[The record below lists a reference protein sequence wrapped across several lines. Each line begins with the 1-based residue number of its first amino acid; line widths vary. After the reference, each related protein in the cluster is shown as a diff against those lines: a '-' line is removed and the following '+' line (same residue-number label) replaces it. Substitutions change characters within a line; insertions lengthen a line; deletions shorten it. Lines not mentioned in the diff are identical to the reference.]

1 MQAEPAWYQSV
12 WQERNSPVGRG
23 AIMIAVA
30 TFAFGFALNAQ
41 QSIVSN
47 YFEKVLK
54 LSGPQFGYI
63 TAIREIPGFLLIF
76 LAAALY
82 RVSLPKLSAAALALL
97 AGGYVAFGF
106 SVDFWTVAPWVVIS
120 SMGYHTYLQT
130 NYALGMSLTTEGRAG
145 SILGRLTAIGSA
157 GALLA
162 MLLIFVGFQFAWL
175 DFRPAFILAGCGAL
189 VAAIAIFGFPNLK
202 DGRLDSAAALRDPI
216 VLTRDYRYYYLLNLL
231 DGARQQILFSFG
243 LWVLVHHF
251 GLGVPVISAVLI
263 STTTLSMLTGPH
275 IGRLI
280 DRHGERP
287 VLAWVNVGYIISLTG
302 YALVNN
308 VVVACACYV
317 IYMFIAPLSN
327 IGAAT
332 YLRKIAVPAE
342 IAPSLA
348 MGLTMQHMAAIV
360 VPLATGY
367 VLNFWGYEIPFL
379 VAAGFASITILVT
392 RRLDPENQKS
402 PRRLAAQAS
411 LQLS

>member
-1 MQAEPAWYQSV
+1 M
-12 WQERNSPVGRG
+12 GRG

-145 SILGRLTAIGSA
+145 RILGRLTAIGSA

-162 MLLIFVGFQFAWL
+162 MLLVFVV
-175 DFRPAFILAGCGAL
+175 AGRA
-189 VAAIAIFGFPNLK
+189 PS
-202 DGRLDSAAALRDPI
+202 GRG
-216 VLTRDYRYYYLLNLL
+216 L
-231 DGARQQILFSFG
+231 DGFLPPRATWQRSRAARANGSGDNRPCLPATSVVSRRGGSG
-243 LWVLVHHF
+243 L
-251 GLGVPVISAVLI
+251 
-263 STTTLSMLTGPH
+263 
-275 IGRLI
+275 
-280 DRHGERP
+280 
-287 VLAWVNVGYIISLTG
+287 
-302 YALVNN
+302 
-308 VVVACACYV
+308 CA
-317 IYMFIAPLSN
+317 
-327 IGAAT
+327 
-332 YLRKIAVPAE
+332 
-342 IAPSLA
+342 
-348 MGLTMQHMAAIV
+348 
-360 VPLATGY
+360 
-367 VLNFWGYEIPFL
+367 
-379 VAAGFASITILVT
+379 
-392 RRLDPENQKS
+392 D
-402 PRRLAAQAS
+402 
-411 LQLS
+411 